1 MTYYLSPKNPVIRNT
16 SPENQQSTCLSFVIT
31 DTFELKVSI
40 FRKQFRGIQ
49 EANPA
54 LLNQVIWEFHNSYF
68 RFSQNVADL
77 PCRCD
82 SSSSL
87 WGFFQAAFSSAPS
100 EDGTRHCFPS
110 PQERLSGLTSQPCRL
125 GFHSPL
131 WLQLLFLPDLTASC
145 HRIGNLGAQT
155 HLPVQAS
162 GSPVLYP
169 CTSKNDPREEKVP
182 TFLSKAWSIINSNG
196 GDFRKRNVTTQRNHS
211 TYFIFFKN

>member
-31 DTFELKVSI
+31 DTFELKMSI

-54 LLNQVIWEFHNSYF
+54 LLDQVIWEFHNSYF

-87 WGFFQAAFSSAPS
+87 
-100 EDGTRHCFPS
+100 
-110 PQERLSGLTSQPCRL
+110 
-125 GFHSPL
+125 
-131 WLQLLFLPDLTASC
+131 
-145 HRIGNLGAQT
+145 
-155 HLPVQAS
+155 
-162 GSPVLYP
+162 
-169 CTSKNDPREEKVP
+169 
-182 TFLSKAWSIINSNG
+182 
-196 GDFRKRNVTTQRNHS
+196 
-211 TYFIFFKN
+211 